1 MRHGSGVARQES
13 SGRIRE
19 PENAPQHGPQH
30 GPEHG
35 RALRIPVRRVVLA
48 MVGLTVIIV
57 VCFASYSSALGKPS
71 PHHVPVAVSAPP
83 GVLGALEASPLLSVH
98 PVLTLAGARTMV
110 EDRAAYGALVLPRTG
125 PATLLVANGGGHAV
139 AALLT
144 QLGQQEALATRV
156 RLRTVDIAPTSPD
169 DPNGSVEF
177 YCVIFLQIGG
187 AVGATVLG
195 RVLGPVR
202 GRRDALQRLGL
213 VALYGALLSVV
224 VTFFTD
230 IVYGALVGHF
240 GLLFLILW
248 AFVVAVCLAVT
259 GFLTRVGP
267 LVTAVVILAFVL
279 LGNPSSGG
287 ALPRPLLDGFFAA
300 LNPLLPQ
307 GAALSALR
315 GVQYFG
321 DHGIGAGL
329 LCLVIWAAVGLG
341 LLSAA
346 VLRQARSATTVAP

>member
-19 PENAPQHGPQH
+19 PEHAPQHAPQDGPQH
-30 GPEHG
+30 GQ
-35 RALRIPVRRVVLA
+35 ALRIPVRRVVLA
-48 MVGLTVIIV
+48 MVGLTVIIA
-57 VCFASYSSALGKPS
+57 VCLSSYSSALGKPS
-71 PHHVPVAVSAPP
+71 PHHVPVAVAAPP

-98 PVLTLAGARTMV
+98 PVPGLAGARTMV
-110 EDRAAYGALVLPRTG
+110 EDRAVYGALVLPRTG

-144 QLGQQEALATRV
+144 QLGQQEALAARV
-156 RLRTVDIAPTSPD
+156 RLRTADVAPTSPN

-187 AVGATVLG
+187 AAGATVLG

-213 VALYGALLSVV
+213 VAS
-224 VTFFTD
+224 
-230 IVYGALVGHF
+230 
-240 GLLFLILW
+240 
-248 AFVVAVCLAVT
+248 
-259 GFLTRVGP
+259 
-267 LVTAVVILAFVL
+267 
-279 LGNPSSGG
+279 
-287 ALPRPLLDGFFAA
+287 LLDGFFAA

-341 LLSAA
+341 LLGAA
-346 VLRQARSATTVAP
+346 ALRQARSATTVTP